1 MKPILMVCANAPA
14 AASASP
20 SAAAN
25 AADFA
30 FLMFPPPEK
39 SLPGAVVD
47 RVLERRAGLHQAPA
61 HGPLVGVVEALARV
75 GFGRRVEDAR
85 NLEVFGVEQLSRLL
99 DQVARMLAG
108 VLVDR
113 IGGARLGA
121 EHRGEGWPVELVPGR
136 LAAAT
141 WPFASASRR
150 SFMVPAKIHLICSR
164 FRKPSRSFSVVK
176 CEPL

>member
-1 MKPILMVCANAPA
+1 MKPILMVWANAPA

-30 FLMFPPPEK
+30 FLMFPPPKK

-47 RVLERRAGLHQAPA
+47 RVLEGRARLHQAPA

-75 GFGRRVEDAR
+75 GLRRRVEDAR
-85 NLEVFGVEQLSRLL
+85 NLEVFGLEQPSRLL
-99 DQVARMLAG
+99 DEVARMLAG

-121 EHRGEGWPVELVPGR
+121 EHRGERGPVELVPGR
-136 LAAAT
+136 LAA
-141 WPFASASRR
+141 RR
-150 SFMVPAKIHLICSR
+150 VRFHQHAHAALLRDADPGVPQARRRGLA
-164 FRKPSRSFSVVK
+164 FR
-176 CEPL
+176 